1 MDIAGVF
8 ASIDGVLGQSGVN
21 IRENQSRQIGNG
33 YAVTVYLLHNCPSE
47 QTLSQLRELPVVKR
61 VVM

>member
-1 MDIAGVF
+1 MACWVRVELIWG
-8 ASIDGVLGQSGVN
+8 
-21 IRENQSRQIGNG
+21 NQSRQIGNG

-61 VVM
+61 VIM